1 MVICPL
7 QHGGII
13 SKRKQFMKKIYLFTL
28 SFPYGKGEKSF
39 ITPELNELSKE
50 YKITILSCA
59 RREQIEDKINETI
72 LNPNISVILLRDH
85 LSGIQKGIYL
95 LRVLFSPLLWQ
106 ELFYLV
112 KSGKS
117 IYKSWYFIF
126 SFYARAC
133 NIKKQLKRLNV
144 LHEDAIYYTYW
155 YNHCTLGLLFTKKRY
170 KNIKVITRTHG
181 YDLYHERCPGNWQPF
196 KRYMTAHI
204 NAIFFACS
212 YAKEYYVNT
221 FLFNTN
227 KMDKLYLARLG
238 VPPKQKC
245 NFIENNNVFE
255 LVSCSNVISIKRIE
269 LIIEALALCNDD
281 MKLHWTHFGD
291 GDLMQQIK
299 RLTENKLA
307 SCKHI
312 SYTFYGHVSN
322 QTVMDYYES
331 HPVNCFITT
340 SSTEG
345 GCPVSIQEAVSYGI
359 PVIGTAVGG
368 ILELVQN
375 NGVLLSAVPTFVE
388 VADAIKKV
396 YYASEQ
402 QIQTWRDNSYK
413 LWKEKFNSDENY
425 KSFVKQ
431 ITEL

>member
-1 MVICPL
+1 
-7 QHGGII
+7 
-13 SKRKQFMKKIYLFTL
+13 MKKIYLFTL

-39 ITPELNELSKE
+39 ILPELNELLKE
-50 YKITILSCA
+50 YEVTILSCA
-59 RREQIEDKINETI
+59 KKEQVEDKVNETK
-72 LNPNISVILLRDH
+72 LDSTVSVTLLKDN
-85 LSGIQKGIYL
+85 LSKIEKGIYL
-95 LRVLFSPLLWQ
+95 LKTLCSPLFWQ
-106 ELFYLV
+106 EIFCLL

-117 IYKSWYFIF
+117 ISKSYYFIL

-133 NIKKQLKRLNV
+133 NIKRQLKQLKL
-144 LHEDAIYYTYW
+144 LQEDAIYYTYW
-155 YNHCTLGLLFTKKRY
+155 YNHCTLGLLFLKKKY
-170 KNIKVITRTHG
+170 KNIRVITRTHG

-196 KRYMTAHI
+196 KRYMTSHI

-212 YAKEYYVNT
+212 YAREYYVNI
-221 FLFNTN
+221 FLLNDN

-269 LIIEALALCNDD
+269 LIIEALELCNDD
-281 MKLHWTHFGD
+281 MKIHWTHFGD
-291 GDLMQQIK
+291 GNLMQQIK
-299 RLTENKLA
+299 ELTENKLA
-307 SCKHI
+307 SYKHI

-368 ILELVQN
+368 
-375 NGVLLSAVPTFVE
+375 VPE
-388 VADAIKKV
+388 
-396 YYASEQ
+396 
-402 QIQTWRDNSYK
+402 
-413 LWKEKFNSDENY
+413 
-425 KSFVKQ
+425 
-431 ITEL
+431 

>member
-1 MVICPL
+1 
-7 QHGGII
+7 
-13 SKRKQFMKKIYLFTL
+13 MKKLYLFTN

-39 ITPELNELSKE
+39 IIPELNELSKE

-59 RREQIEDKINETI
+59 RREQVEDKMSETI

-85 LSGIQKGIYL
+85 LSWIQKGIYFL
-95 LRVLFSPLLWQ
+95 KSLFSPLLWQ

-117 IYKSWYFIF
+117 IYKSWYFIL

-133 NIKKQLKRLNV
+133 NIKKQLKRLNI

-181 YDLYHERCPGNWQPF
+181 YDLYNERCPGNWQPF
-196 KRYMTAHI
+196 KRYMNKYI
-204 NAIFFACS
+204 SAIFFACS
-212 YAKEYYVNT
+212 HAREYYVNT
-221 FLFNTN
+221 LLFNN

-238 VPPKQKC
+238 VPPKEKR
-245 NFIENNNVFE
+245 NFLKDNKIFE
-255 LVSCSNVISIKRIE
+255 MVSCSNVISIKRVE
-269 LIIEALALCNDD
+269 LIIETLALCNDD
-281 MKLHWTHFGD
+281 MKIHWTHFGD
-291 GDLMQQIK
+291 GNLMQQIK
-299 RLTENKLA
+299 RLAENKLV

-312 SYTFYGHVSN
+312 SYTFYGHVPN
-322 QTVMDYYES
+322 ETVMKYYET

-345 GCPVSIQEAVSYGI
+345 GCPVSIQEALSYGI

-368 ILELVQN
+368 IPELVEG
-375 NGVLLSAVPTFVE
+375 NGVLLSAVPSATDV
-388 VADAIKKV
+388 VDAIKEI

-402 QIQTWRDNSYK
+402 QIKAWRDNSYK

>member
-1 MVICPL
+1 MREIFL
-7 QHGGII
+7 
-13 SKRKQFMKKIYLFTL
+13 LTL

-39 ITPELNELSKE
+39 IIPELNELSKE

-95 LRVLFSPLLWQ
+95 LKAFFSPLLWQ

-112 KSGKS
+112 KSGKK
-117 IYKSWYFIF
+117 IFKSLYFIL

-133 NIKKQLKRLNV
+133 NIEKQLKRLNI

-196 KRYMTAHI
+196 KQYMTKSI
-204 NAIFFACS
+204 DAIFFICS
-212 YAKEYYVNT
+212 HAKEYYVNN
-221 FLFNTN
+221 FLIDAQEIN
-227 KMDKLYLARLG
+227 KLHLARLG
-238 VPPKQKC
+238 VPPKQKR
-245 NFIENNNVFE
+245 NFLRDDSIFE
-255 LVSCSNVISIKRIE
+255 MVSCSNVITIKRVE

-281 MKLHWTHFGD
+281 MKIHWTHFGD

-299 RLTENKLA
+299 RLAENKLD

-322 QTVMDYYES
+322 QTVMNYYES
-331 HPVNCFITT
+331 HPINCFITT

-345 GCPVSIQEAVSYGI
+345 CPVSVQEAISYGI
-359 PVIGTAVGG
+359 PIIATAVGG
-368 ILELVQN
+368 VPELVER
-375 NGVLLSAVPTFVE
+375 NGVLLSATPSATE
-388 VADAIKKV
+388 VVNAIKEI

-402 QIQTWRDNSYK
+402 QIEAWRDNSYK

-431 ITEL
+431 VTEL